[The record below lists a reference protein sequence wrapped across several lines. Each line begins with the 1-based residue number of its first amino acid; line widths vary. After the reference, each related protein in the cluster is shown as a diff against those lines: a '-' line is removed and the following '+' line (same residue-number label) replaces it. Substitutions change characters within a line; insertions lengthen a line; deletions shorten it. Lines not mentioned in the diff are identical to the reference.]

1 MNYYT
6 KGKVFEKGAI
16 TEGMSQNGNRWQRM
30 TLVLDVQVGQYS
42 KKMAFQVM
50 TGNIASVQ
58 AFNTGDMVEVSWD
71 VSSREWTNKEGV
83 RSWFTQ
89 VDLRDIKAKT
99 AYLELLKEGDAG
111 EQPKTVVDSIYPG
124 EVH

>member
-6 KGKVFEKGAI
+6 KGKVYEKGAI

-89 VDLRDIKAKT
+89 VDLRDIKAAGLPDNVAT
-99 AYLELLKEGDAG
+99 VESTPIAEAGPAESGDL
-111 EQPKTVVDSIYPG
+111 PF
-124 EVH
+124 

>member
-6 KGKVFEKGAI
+6 KGKVYEKGAI

-50 TGNIASVQ
+50 TGNIAAVQ
-58 AFNTGDMVEVSWD
+58 AFNTGDNVEVTFD
-71 VSSREWTNKEGV
+71 ISSREWTNREGV

-89 VDLRDIKAKT
+89 VDLRDIKAAGLPENVAT
-99 AYLELLKEGDAG
+99 VESTPIAEAGPAESGDL
-111 EQPKTVVDSIYPG
+111 PF
-124 EVH
+124 

>member
-6 KGKVFEKGAI
+6 KGKVYEKGAI

-58 AFNTGDMVEVSWD
+58 AFNTGDNVEVTFD
-71 VSSREWTNKEGV
+71 ISSREWTNKEGV

-89 VDLRDIKAKT
+89 VDLRDIKAAGLPDNVAT
-99 AYLELLKEGDAG
+99 VESTPIAEAGPAESGDL
-111 EQPKTVVDSIYPG
+111 PF
-124 EVH
+124 

>member
-6 KGKVFEKGAI
+6 KGKVYEKGAI

-58 AFNTGDMVEVSWD
+58 AFNTGDNVEVTFD
-71 VSSREWTNKEGV
+71 VSSREWTNREGV

-89 VDLRDIKAKT
+89 VDLRDIKAAGLPDNVAT
-99 AYLELLKEGDAG
+99 VESTPIAEAGPAESGDL
-111 EQPKTVVDSIYPG
+111 PF
-124 EVH
+124 

>member
-6 KGKVFEKGAI
+6 KGKVYEKGAI

-42 KKMAFQVM
+42 KKVAFQVM
-50 TGNIASVQ
+50 TGNIAAVQ
-58 AFNTGDMVEVSWD
+58 AFNTGDLVEVTFD
-71 VSSREWTNKEGV
+71 VSSREWTNNKGV

-89 VDLRDIKAKT
+89 VDLRDIKAAGLPDNVAT
-99 AYLELLKEGDAG
+99 VESTPIEEAGPAEIGDL
-111 EQPKTVVDSIYPG
+111 PF
-124 EVH
+124 

>member
-1 MNYYT
+1 
-6 KGKVFEKGAI
+6 
-16 TEGMSQNGNRWQRM
+16 MSQNGNRWQRM

-50 TGNIASVQ
+50 TGNIAAVQ
-58 AFNTGDMVEVSWD
+58 SFNVGDAVEVSWD

-89 VDLRDIKAKT
+89 VDLRDIKAAGLPENVAT
-99 AYLELLKEGDAG
+99 VESTPIAEAGPAESGDL
-111 EQPKTVVDSIYPG
+111 PF
-124 EVH
+124 

>member
-6 KGKVFEKGAI
+6 KGKVYEKGAI

-50 TGNIASVQ
+50 TGNIAAVQ
-58 AFNTGDMVEVSWD
+58 AFNTGDLVEVSWD

-89 VDLRDIKAKT
+89 VDLRDIKAAGLPENVAT
-99 AYLELLKEGDAG
+99 VESTPIAEAGPAESGDL
-111 EQPKTVVDSIYPG
+111 PF
-124 EVH
+124 

>member
-6 KGKVFEKGAI
+6 KGKVYEKGAI

-50 TGNIASVQ
+50 TGNIAAVQ
-58 AFNTGDMVEVSWD
+58 AFNTGDNVEVTFD
-71 VSSREWTNKEGV
+71 VSSREWTNREGV

-89 VDLRDIKAKT
+89 VDLRDIKAAGLPDNVAT
-99 AYLELLKEGDAG
+99 VESTPIAEAGPAESGDL
-111 EQPKTVVDSIYPG
+111 PF
-124 EVH
+124 

>member
-6 KGKVFEKGAI
+6 KGKVYEKGAI

-89 VDLRDIKAKT
+89 VDLRDIKAAGLPENVAT
-99 AYLELLKEGDAG
+99 VESTLIAEAGPAESGDL
-111 EQPKTVVDSIYPG
+111 PF
-124 EVH
+124 

>member
-6 KGKVFEKGAI
+6 KGKVYEKGAI

-89 VDLRDIKAKT
+89 VDLRDIKAAGMPENVAT
-99 AYLELLKEGDAG
+99 VESTPIPEAGPAESGDL
-111 EQPKTVVDSIYPG
+111 PF
-124 EVH
+124 

>member
-6 KGKVFEKGAI
+6 KGKVYEKGAI

-50 TGNIASVQ
+50 TGNIAAVQ
-58 AFNTGDMVEVSWD
+58 AFNTGDNVEVTFD

-89 VDLRDIKAKT
+89 VDLRDIKAAGLPDNVAT
-99 AYLELLKEGDAG
+99 VESTPIAEAGPAESGDL
-111 EQPKTVVDSIYPG
+111 PF
-124 EVH
+124 

>member
-6 KGKVFEKGAI
+6 KGKVYEKGAI

-58 AFNTGDMVEVSWD
+58 AFNTGDNVEVTFD
-71 VSSREWTNKEGV
+71 ISSREWTNKDGV

-89 VDLRDIKAKT
+89 VDLRDIKAAGLPDNVAT
-99 AYLELLKEGDAG
+99 VESTPIAEAGPAESGDL
-111 EQPKTVVDSIYPG
+111 PF
-124 EVH
+124 

>member
-6 KGKVFEKGAI
+6 KGKVYEKGAI

-50 TGNIASVQ
+50 TGNIAAVQ
-58 AFNTGDMVEVSWD
+58 AFNNGDMVEVSWD

-89 VDLRDIKAKT
+89 VDLRDIKAAGLPENVAT
-99 AYLELLKEGDAG
+99 VESTPIAEAGPAESGDL
-111 EQPKTVVDSIYPG
+111 PF
-124 EVH
+124 

>member
-6 KGKVFEKGAI
+6 KGKVYEKGAI

-71 VSSREWTNKEGV
+71 VSSREWTNREGV

-89 VDLRDIKAKT
+89 VDLRDIKAAGLPDNVAT
-99 AYLELLKEGDAG
+99 VESTPIAEAGPAESGDL
-111 EQPKTVVDSIYPG
+111 PF
-124 EVH
+124 

>member
-89 VDLRDIKAKT
+89 VDLRDIKAAGLPDNVAT
-99 AYLELLKEGDAG
+99 VESTPIAEAGPAESGDL
-111 EQPKTVVDSIYPG
+111 PF
-124 EVH
+124 

>member
-6 KGKVFEKGAI
+6 KGKVYEKGAI

-50 TGNIASVQ
+50 TGNIAAVQ
-58 AFNTGDMVEVSWD
+58 AFNTGDNVEVTFD
-71 VSSREWTNKEGV
+71 ISSREWTNKEGV
-83 RSWFTQ
+83 RAWFTQ
-89 VDLRDIKAKT
+89 VDLRDIKAAGLPENVAT
-99 AYLELLKEGDAG
+99 VESTPIAEAGPAESGDL
-111 EQPKTVVDSIYPG
+111 PF
-124 EVH
+124 

>member
-6 KGKVFEKGAI
+6 KGKVYEKGAI

-50 TGNIASVQ
+50 TGNIAAVQ
-58 AFNTGDMVEVSWD
+58 AFNTGDNVEVTFD
-71 VSSREWTNKEGV
+71 VSSREWTNREGV

-89 VDLRDIKAKT
+89 VDLRDIKAAGLPENVAT
-99 AYLELLKEGDAG
+99 VESTPIAEAGPAESGDL
-111 EQPKTVVDSIYPG
+111 PF
-124 EVH
+124 

>member
-89 VDLRDIKAKT
+89 VDLRDIKAAGLPENVAT
-99 AYLELLKEGDAG
+99 VESTPIAEAGPAESGDL
-111 EQPKTVVDSIYPG
+111 PF
-124 EVH
+124 

>member
-6 KGKVFEKGAI
+6 KGKVYEKGAI

-50 TGNIASVQ
+50 TGNIAAVQ
-58 AFNTGDMVEVSWD
+58 AFNTGDNVEVIFD
-71 VSSREWTNKEGV
+71 ISSREWTNKEGV

-89 VDLRDIKAKT
+89 VDLRDIKAAGLPENVQT
-99 AYLELLKEGDAG
+99 IPSTPIAEAGPAESGDI
-111 EQPKTVVDSIYPG
+111 PY
-124 EVH
+124 

>member
-6 KGKVFEKGAI
+6 KGKVYEKGAI

-58 AFNTGDMVEVSWD
+58 AFNTGDMVEVTFD
-71 VSSREWTNKEGV
+71 ISSREWTNREGV

-89 VDLRDIKAKT
+89 VDLRDIKAAGLPENVAT
-99 AYLELLKEGDAG
+99 VESTPIAEAGPAESGDL
-111 EQPKTVVDSIYPG
+111 PF
-124 EVH
+124 

>member
-6 KGKVFEKGAI
+6 KGKVYEKGAI

-50 TGNIASVQ
+50 TGNIAAVQ
-58 AFNTGDMVEVSWD
+58 AFNTGDNVEVTFD

-89 VDLRDIKAKT
+89 VDLRDIKAAGLPENVAT
-99 AYLELLKEGDAG
+99 VESTPIAEAGPAESGDL
-111 EQPKTVVDSIYPG
+111 PF
-124 EVH
+124 

>member
-6 KGKVFEKGAI
+6 KGKVYEKGAI

-30 TLVLDVQVGQYS
+30 TLVIDVQVGQYS

-89 VDLRDIKAKT
+89 VDLRDIKAAGLPENVAT
-99 AYLELLKEGDAG
+99 VESTPIAEAGPAESGDL
-111 EQPKTVVDSIYPG
+111 PF
-124 EVH
+124 

>member
-6 KGKVFEKGAI
+6 KGKVYEKGAI

-58 AFNTGDMVEVSWD
+58 AFNTGDMVEVTFD
-71 VSSREWTNKEGV
+71 ISSREWTNKEGV

-89 VDLRDIKAKT
+89 VDLRDIKAAGLPENVAT
-99 AYLELLKEGDAG
+99 VESTPIAEAGPAESGDL
-111 EQPKTVVDSIYPG
+111 PF
-124 EVH
+124 

>member
-6 KGKVFEKGAI
+6 KGKVFKKGAI

-89 VDLRDIKAKT
+89 VDLRDIKAAGLPDNVAT
-99 AYLELLKEGDAG
+99 VESTPIAEAGPAESGDL
-111 EQPKTVVDSIYPG
+111 PF
-124 EVH
+124 